1 MDTILKRR
9 SVRKWLDQPVEE
21 EKIKTILK
29 AAMNAPSAGNQ
40 MPWEFI
46 VVEDKAIL
54 EELSNSSPYAKCVA
68 HAPVAI
74 VVVYRTDDLRFPSY
88 AQIDSAIACENIL
101 LAITELGLGGVWLG
115 IAPEE
120 ERMEKVEKILHLE
133 NKHAFAI
140 IPFGYSDMTLDPND
154 KYDEARITWYK

>member
-9 SVRKWLDQPVEE
+9 SVRKWLNQPVEE

-68 HAPVAI
+68 HAPVAV
-74 VVVYRTDDLRFPSY
+74 VVVYRTD
-88 AQIDSAIACENIL
+88 ACTSCCCCSLSN
-101 LAITELGLGGVWLG
+101 
-115 IAPEE
+115 
-120 ERMEKVEKILHLE
+120 
-133 NKHAFAI
+133 
-140 IPFGYSDMTLDPND
+140 
-154 KYDEARITWYK
+154 

>member
-9 SVRKWLDQPVEE
+9 SIRKWLDQPVEE

-46 VVEDKAIL
+46 VVEDKAML
-54 EELSNSSPYAKCVA
+54 EELSKTSPYAKCVA
-68 HAPVAI
+68 NAPVAI
-74 VVVYRTDDLRFPSY
+74 IPVYHTEGLRFPSY
-88 AQIDSAIACENIL
+88 AQIDSAIASENIL
-101 LAITELGLGGVWLG
+101 LAITDLGLGGVWLG

-120 ERMEKVEKILHLE
+120 ERMDKVGKILHLE
-133 NKHAFAI
+133 DRHAFAI

-154 KYDEARITWYK
+154 KYDDGRITWYK